1 MEKYNI
7 KKYSIENNNKPCYV
21 SMIRGNIDLMLISVL
36 NIIKDDIE
44 KNLCNNRIIHLKT
57 DRLDQHKNIQNRNRG
72 GEDNYYDKPLID
84 SDNEY
89 TLIDFIND
97 EYDNLI

>member
-1 MEKYNI
+1 MLYNRKRTI
-7 KKYSIENNNKPCYV
+7 HSIQ
-21 SMIRGNIDLMLISVL
+21 RQAF
-36 NIIKDDIE
+36 
-44 KNLCNNRIIHLKT
+44 RHLKT

-84 SDNEY
+84 NDNEY